1 MQSYCTLLRRGIVM
15 LKCLISF
22 FTTFRIVISKIPNAF
37 VGTFNNAFP
46 MLLADNFRTTP
57 EREGHNKLKKNNNKR
72 RKEMQTCGGDLF
84 GGGRSG
90 LA

>member
-1 MQSYCTLLRRGIVM
+1 
-15 LKCLISF
+15 
-22 FTTFRIVISKIPNAF
+22 
-37 VGTFNNAFP
+37 